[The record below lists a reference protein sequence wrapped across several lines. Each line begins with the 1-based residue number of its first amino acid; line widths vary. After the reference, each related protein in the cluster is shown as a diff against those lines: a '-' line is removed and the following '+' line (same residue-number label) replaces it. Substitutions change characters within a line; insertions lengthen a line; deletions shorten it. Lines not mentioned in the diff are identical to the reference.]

1 MRRIATTTPV
11 VTNSISNINGS
22 HSGNLSAQINGVG
35 IGTTTFTT
43 AVSETG
49 TFNDLIVSAEGDAHD
64 RISSSTFP
72 TGFYQVFTANISKP
86 LNEISA
92 GLNDFGLNL
101 STVGSCGF
109 TTFVKDDLNTTPT
122 LTAGTLSESSGG
134 TKRFISG
141 IPYYNTELSSLS
153 LTGVTV
159 TNFTGQTFQNTSAPV
174 DLDPAT
180 NSESTSG
187 NVISSIDYTYA
198 NLDGASTFLS
208 GGVL

>member
-1 MRRIATTTPV
+1 MT
-11 VTNSISNINGS
+11 
-22 HSGNLSAQINGVG
+22 
-35 IGTTTFTT
+35 
-43 AVSETG
+43 
-49 TFNDLIVSAEGDAHD
+49 
-64 RISSSTFP
+64 
-72 TGFYQVFTANISKP
+72 
-86 LNEISA
+86 
-92 GLNDFGLNL
+92 
-101 STVGSCGF
+101 
-109 TTFVKDDLNTTPT
+109 
-122 LTAGTLSESSGG
+122 GTLSESSGG

-141 IPYYNTELSSLS
+141 IPYYNTGSPSLS

-208 GGVL
+208 GGVPVANTGVGGAYTFGTLAVPLTSSSMRSVQTLKIRGKNPAGTGSYATNSTKVQVHTAAQSGISEDCNPCFKFTRFWIY